1 MTDEVQ
7 QAESATPEQQ
17 ARVQARVQMEAAIQE
32 AQQRAIKDIQENM
45 QIEIQMR
52 SIALSEA
59 VKAKKE
65 GIGAGAITES
75 AEAFL
80 KFLKTGEAVQK
91 EQQ

>member
-7 QAESATPEQQ
+7 QAKVEAITKQ
-17 ARVQARVQMEAAIQE
+17 QARVQMEAAIQE

-65 GIGAGAITES
+65 GIGASAITES

>member
-7 QAESATPEQQ
+7 QAEPATPEQ
-17 ARVQARVQMEAAIQE
+17 QARVQMEAAIQE

-52 SIALSEA
+52 TVALAEA

-65 GIGAGAITES
+65 GIGASAITES

-91 EQQ
+91 EQ

>member
-7 QAESATPEQQ
+7 QAEPATPEQ
-17 ARVQARVQMEAAIQE
+17 QARVQMEAAIQE

-65 GIGAGAITES
+65 GIGASAITES